1 MTNEFETAHQG
12 WDEAWSTE
20 EGREDWI
27 VPDAF
32 VTRTLPLL
40 KARGCT
46 AIADVG
52 CGVGRH
58 AMLFAGEGMQ
68 VTALDESTAGLD
80 FLTAA
85 AAGAGHDIATVQAPF
100 TDLPFVDGSLDAVL
114 SFNVIYHGNEATVA
128 RAIGETRRCLRKGG
142 IFFGTLLSKR
152 NSDYGIGEEV
162 DPGTFLRTHGHDE
175 GHPHYYTGA
184 SDVVRL
190 MRGFEILSL
199 SDYVHDRPDSWHWHF
214 VAEAV

>member
-12 WDEAWSTE
+12 WDEAWSTA

-58 AMLFAGEGMQ
+58 AMLFAGEGM
-68 VTALDESTAGLD
+68 
-80 FLTAA
+80 
-85 AAGAGHDIATVQAPF
+85 
-100 TDLPFVDGSLDAVL
+100 
-114 SFNVIYHGNEATVA
+114 
-128 RAIGETRRCLRKGG
+128 
-142 IFFGTLLSKR
+142 
-152 NSDYGIGEEV
+152 
-162 DPGTFLRTHGHDE
+162 
-175 GHPHYYTGA
+175 
-184 SDVVRL
+184 
-190 MRGFEILSL
+190 
-199 SDYVHDRPDSWHWHF
+199 
-214 VAEAV
+214 